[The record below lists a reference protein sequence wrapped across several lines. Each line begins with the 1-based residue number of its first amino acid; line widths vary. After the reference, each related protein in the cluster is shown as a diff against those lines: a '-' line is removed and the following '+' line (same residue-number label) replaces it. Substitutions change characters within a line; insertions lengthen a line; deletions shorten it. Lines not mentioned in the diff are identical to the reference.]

1 MSMYDR
7 VVATEAASVLSEGLA
22 LPEKERARVAAELFA
37 SLESPDP
44 DHSAEKALARARE
57 IEGRIERF
65 ATGESEGVEL
75 TAVRQRV
82 ESALD
87 GE

>member
-1 MSMYDR
+1 MYDR
-7 VVATEAASVLSEGLA
+7 VVATDAASVLSEGLA
-22 LPEKERARVAAELFA
+22 LPEEERARVAAELFA

-44 DHSAEKALARARE
+44 DYSAEKALAWARE

-65 ATGESEGVEL
+65 ATSESQGL
-75 TAVRQRV
+75 DLPTARQQV
-82 ESALD
+82 ESALA